1 MTNPELKEA
10 LLQGYPVICRGIEYA
25 RVSAIIYRAFNGKI
39 AVSAELMDCTGN
51 SVTIAP
57 AKDVQRRTT

>member
-10 LLQGYPVICRGIEYA
+10 LLQGYPVTCRDIEYA
-25 RVSAIIYRAFNGKI
+25 RVSAIIYRAVNGKI
-39 AVSAELMDCTGN
+39 SISAELMDCTGN
-51 SVTIAP
+51 SVTVAP